1 MKYSD
6 ARGTYIAL
14 ILKKKIIDEMTAI
27 GALKIEKVELMRIR
41 SKKSIK
47 LQKSKGGR
55 VRGKLHLSNLL
66 TEKVSQDW

>member
-41 SKKSIK
+41 SKK
-47 LQKSKGGR
+47 
-55 VRGKLHLSNLL
+55 V
-66 TEKVSQDW
+66 